1 VKNFL
6 KSSLQFASLG
16 LASALVLTG
25 CASSTTT
32 AEETSAAAPT
42 EDITSEPITLSF
54 MGPEAPET
62 FVPVI
67 EGFEALYPNIS
78 VNYEQIP
85 FDQLATTIEQ
95 RIGSGDSSV
104 DVYTVDQPWLAQ
116 YAAKG
121 YLEDLS
127 YMADE
132 AKAAMPEAMYNVNF
146 YNDKMYAVSIWNS
159 TQMMFYNKDMLDAAG
174 VEYPSA
180 DPAERWT
187 WEEIDA
193 ASQKIID
200 SGAAQYGYLLEQVI
214 AYYQFQAIAESA
226 GGGSGIVGDDMLSL
240 DLANDGWTKALTWYQ
255 NSFKS
260 GHQPTGVGGFDT
272 GPMFSDK
279 KLAFFVGGPWDVGI
293 FGGNDV
299 NWGVAPHPY
308 FEGGS
313 EATPT
318 GSWSWGMNPAS
329 ENKAAAAEFLKYA
342 SIDADG
348 NLKTTEALTVI
359 PANKDAAAAYLPG
372 LETDDR
378 AAGVANIMLYETQN
392 TARTRPTTVG
402 YVQFDSLFSA
412 ALEDIRNG
420 TDISSRIADLTA
432 AVDDAWM
439 LFK

>member
-1 VKNFL
+1 VKKLL

-16 LASALVLTG
+16 IASALVLTG
-25 CASSTTT
+25 CASSTNS
-32 AEETSAAAPT
+32 AEETSAPAPT
-42 EDITSEPITLSF
+42 EDITSEPITLNF

-67 EGFEALYPNIS
+67 DGFTALYPNIT
-78 VNYEQIP
+78 VNYEQVP

-95 RIGSGDSSV
+95 RIGSGDSTV
-104 DVYTVDQPWLAQ
+104 DIYTVDQPWLAQ

-127 YMADE
+127 YMAEE
-132 AKAAMPEAMYNVNF
+132 AKAAMPEAMYDVNF
-146 YNDKMYAVSIWNS
+146 YNDKMYAVSVWNS

-174 VEYPSA
+174 VEYPSS
-180 DPAERWT
+180 DPEQRWT
-187 WEEIDA
+187 WEQIDA
-193 ASQKIID
+193 ASKKIID
-200 SGAAQYGYLLEQVI
+200 SGAAPYGYLLEQVV

-226 GGGSGIVGDDMLSL
+226 GGGSGITGDDMLSL

-260 GHQPTGVGGFDT
+260 GYQPTGVGGFDT

-279 KLAFFVGGPWDVGI
+279 KLAFFIGGPWDVGI
-293 FGGNDV
+293 FGGNEV

-308 FEGGS
+308 FEGGVA
-313 EATPT
+313 ATPT

-329 ENKAAAAEFLKYA
+329 ENKAAAAAFLKYA
-342 SIDADG
+342 SINAEG

-359 PANKDAAAAYLPG
+359 PANKDAAASYLPG

-378 AAGVANIMLYETQN
+378 AAGVANIMLYEIQN
-392 TARTRPTTVG
+392 TAKARPTTVG

-420 TDISSRIADLTA
+420 ADISSRIADLTS
-432 AVDDAWM
+432 AVEDAWK